1 MKRQLGRLQ
10 IFLLLL
16 FSIAVACREEW
27 RDIPSVYRGS
37 WGVLDDASIWRRMTI
52 GSDAIK
58 FIDEDGRTHA
68 CRAKTIASY
77 RHGGLFGLTGDPAIR
92 VECVVSNSQKQIV
105 DVNIVQTIG
114 GHALQ
119 VEIDGGMVLFERQ

>member
-1 MKRQLGRLQ
+1 
-10 IFLLLL
+10 LLLL

-37 WGVLDDASIWRRMTI
+37 WSALDDASIWRRMTI
-52 GSDAIK
+52 GSDEIK
-58 FIDEDGRTHA
+58 VIDEDGRTHT

-92 VECVVSNSQKQIV
+92 VECVVSNPQQIGG
-105 DVNIVQTIG
+105 VNIVQTIG
-114 GHALQ
+114 GHVLQ
-119 VEIDGGMVLFERQ
+119 VEIDDGVVLFERE